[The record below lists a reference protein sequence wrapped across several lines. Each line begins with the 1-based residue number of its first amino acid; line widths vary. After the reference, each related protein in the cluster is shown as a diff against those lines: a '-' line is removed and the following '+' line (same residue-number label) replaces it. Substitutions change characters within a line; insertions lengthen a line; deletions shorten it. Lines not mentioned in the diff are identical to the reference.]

1 MQDKT
6 AFEVQGI
13 QYDVKIAAQIV
24 EIRLAKKMTQ
34 RQLAKKLNTT
44 QTAIARL
51 EAGYVPPSH
60 KMLKR
65 LAKAF
70 VMRLEPP
77 KFINF

>member
-1 MQDKT
+1 MRDKT

-13 QYDVKIAAQIV
+13 QYDVKIAAQIIK
-24 EIRLAKKMTQ
+24 IRLAKKLTQ
-34 RQLAKKLNTT
+34 EELAKKLGTS

-51 EAGYVPPSH
+51 EKGNVPPSH

-65 LAKAF
+65 IAKAF

-77 KFINF
+77 KFANF